1 MAFITGGNYLKSAEV
16 YSPNGNCSF
25 SRSPMPVSKY
35 RHSLVWRDKAII
47 ACAGQDDP
55 DCYSYFIANDT
66 WALYSTAPSR
76 TYLPNTLYNDKL
88 FFSNYDTSSLSL
100 DLATKA
106 WSTWPPPPGN
116 NYGGCQVVWRDAFLR
131 FGGDDWYD
139 GVLMFNHTTQNW
151 TTLLIGGPEFYFS
164 GCTLLTNDKVLL
176 AGLGAKYNV
185 YGIFL
190 NKYIFNGTLYAPM
203 QDMGLVK
210 LGNRVFVLQ
219 GAQTNPQLNIVQEFN
234 PSDYSMTNVTY
245 LLKDIRDGMAAV
257 SVPAKLF
264 RGLLPTC
271 TGVS

>member
-1 MAFITGGNYLKSAEV
+1 
-16 YSPNGNCSF
+16 
-25 SRSPMPVSKY
+25 
-35 RHSLVWRDKAII
+35 
-47 ACAGQDDP
+47 
-55 DCYSYFIANDT
+55 
-66 WALYSTAPSR
+66 
-76 TYLPNTLYNDKL
+76 
-88 FFSNYDTSSLSL
+88 
-100 DLATKA
+100 
-106 WSTWPPPPGN
+106 
-116 NYGGCQVVWRDAFLR
+116 
-131 FGGDDWYD
+131 
-139 GVLMFNHTTQNW
+139 MFNHTTQNW

-185 YGIFL
+185 YDIFL

-203 QDMGLVK
+203 KDMGLVK